1 MGESCKAR
9 PFFLFGYLG
18 RRAACSSSKCSRR
31 SSTLHPKLVGVVVA
45 KAMGSGLIEAALT
58 ALMIAIASSAEKPCI
73 MIDLKLAFIDGL
85 YSSEPF
91 WKSCC
96 TPV

>member
-1 MGESCKAR
+1 
-9 PFFLFGYLG
+9 
-18 RRAACSSSKCSRR
+18 
-31 SSTLHPKLVGVVVA
+31 
-45 KAMGSGLIEAALT
+45 LT